1 MVIWI
6 KDSGTGRGIWVSN
19 HHLRDSGFSFVLLL
33 LPCPSLAL
41 GPLLTLILWSLRPLA
56 SWFIMDS
63 LCQRIIEIPLVLFLP
78 LRASWSK
85 AWSSISWWFFSSSLQ
100 FTCGLRNSHVSSIV
114 VRRRTRQGTT
124 VLDCLRVVRFG
135 GGGHFHT
142 RSPSSLSAAS
152 SPSSPVLVPSAP
164 WPLPRSLLPS
174 WLGLHPGSSACDDQT
189 DDDCNNDNLGDT
201 DTEYDCTDFWWSL
214 STMHCNTMVR
224 GAPKQIFGKSWEFG
238 PRRGRGGSHPIPL
251 KGVMS
256 KGISELLFPQT
267 CASLKVGVIR
277 CQAESERL
285 TGRWE
290 RWWSSRWLC
299 CI

>member
-124 VLDCLRVVRFG
+124 VLDCLRVWRRWLRQWWSFSHQQRQRHHLHHHLCSCLLLH
-135 GGGHFHT
+135 GHCQDLCFLLG
-142 RSPSSLSAAS
+142 SDFILVLQ
-152 SPSSPVLVPSAP
+152 PVMIRLMMIATMITLAIQIQNMTVLTSDDLCLQCIAIQ
-164 WPLPRSLLPS
+164 
-174 WLGLHPGSSACDDQT
+174 WLGEPQNKFSVKVG
-189 DDDCNNDNLGDT
+189 NLAQGG
-201 DTEYDCTDFWWSL
+201 E
-214 STMHCNTMVR
+214 
-224 GAPKQIFGKSWEFG
+224 
-238 PRRGRGGSHPIPL
+238 GGSDPIPTFFQNWPKPNL
-251 KGVMS
+251 
-256 KGISELLFPQT
+256 PWN
-267 CASLKVGVIR
+267 CP
-277 CQAESERL
+277 
-285 TGRWE
+285 
-290 RWWSSRWLC
+290 
-299 CI
+299 